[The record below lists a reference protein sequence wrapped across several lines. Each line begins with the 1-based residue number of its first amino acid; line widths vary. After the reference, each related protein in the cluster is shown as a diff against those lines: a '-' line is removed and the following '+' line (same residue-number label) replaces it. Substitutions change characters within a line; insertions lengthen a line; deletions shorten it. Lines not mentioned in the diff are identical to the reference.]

1 MEFSVKPSHGSA
13 CILLVFQ
20 FPQHLRWNTWISR
33 LRSVFDSPLQ
43 TACAIDFFLTVTSR
57 DWADQVFWSSIL
69 FIYLKYI
76 PWIFRELYLPQIS
89 ELS

>member
-1 MEFSVKPSHGSA
+1 MKVGMSVSYTGLLIPGETPLTAH
-13 CILLVFQ
+13 CIGGWIGPQNRSDALERRKVFG
-20 FPQHLRWNTWISR
+20 
-33 LRSVFDSPLQ
+33 
-43 TACAIDFFLTVTSR
+43 CE
-57 DWADQVFWSSIL
+57 IL